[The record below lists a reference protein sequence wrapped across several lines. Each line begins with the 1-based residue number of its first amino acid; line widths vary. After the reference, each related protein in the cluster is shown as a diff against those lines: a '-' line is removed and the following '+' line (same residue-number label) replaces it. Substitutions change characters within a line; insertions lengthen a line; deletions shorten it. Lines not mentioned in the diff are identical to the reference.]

1 MAIFALTADSCR
13 ISAQVVWCRKAQMP
27 TKSSK
32 LALEMVAGVF
42 KNCYVV
48 LQDEQDDEVAVSP
61 CMRLSMKTLPAR
73 TARKGDQ

>member
-1 MAIFALTADSCR
+1 MALFALTRTVAA
-13 ISAQVVWCRKAQMP
+13 SARKSFGAVKAQMP

-32 LALEMVAGVF
+32 LALEMIAEAF

-48 LQDEQDDEVAVSP
+48 LQDERDDEVAVSP

-73 TARKGDQ
+73 TARQGDQ

>member
-1 MAIFALTADSCR
+1 ML
-13 ISAQVVWCRKAQMP
+13 

-32 LALEMVAGVF
+32 LALEMIAGAF

-61 CMRLSMKTLPAR
+61 CMRLPIKTLPAR